1 MLLNTNNSSNNNPFY
16 FNSLKNTHINMNG
29 SHRTGEIFLNNKEV
43 KYNQKNTNDNN
54 INNIKNL
61 NNLKKMEDYR
71 IEEYL
76 NDYYNNLYNQL
87 LVDKENKLNIN
98 EINYNKAS
106 NQSIFSDLA
115 LSPIDNIPSPK
126 IIENE
131 NNYTYLLHNQN
142 KENNKNKYN
151 IINNPNFP
159 DDLLIEYSNKRR
171 LMELRNKYLSSS
183 SLLFLKKKDENNA
196 NNIKSNNENNL
207 KNDFIKDDKDS
218 SINKFK
224 INKLVNNNGELF
236 IKNIQNLKELINN
249 KQILLSSI
257 NFNVNS
263 NSNKFNNKESIED
276 FRNSNNLNI
285 SKDFLTLLSSK
296 RDINKSNNNNDNNNT
311 IQLRK
316 NIIEI
321 QNKYNNLE
329 NKYNQLLKEKNNNS
343 LKEPKESSLENYLK
357 EENNNLKKINNR
369 FEIVLEF
376 LISYINEINIYF
388 KLKEIEFLKL
398 KQNIKNNN
406 IDDKAKDKY
415 INDIS
420 EFLNNCKEKIVKQ
433 KSNKT
438 KKSNS
443 VIIDYNT
450 DNLKNKLKIDKT
462 ILNYE
467 NNNKNKIKKNL
478 SVKHRRNKFMN
489 SSCDSIYSKITK
501 TNKTSQNSLLNI
513 KKNKTINL
521 FKKRNSLKNKDK
533 FWINNKLVSY
543 LKEKK

>member
-151 IINNPNFP
+151 VINNPNFP

-207 KNDFIKDDKDS
+207 KNDFIKVDKES
-218 SINKFK
+218 SVNKYK

-311 IQLRK
+311 MQLRK

-388 KLKEIEFLKL
+388 KMKEIEFLKL
-398 KQNIKNNN
+398 KQNINNN
-406 IDDKAKDKY
+406 DIDDKAKDKY